1 MRLLSIRPV
10 RSTIPTNDRKKIAD
24 PARLND
30 GAVVWEGS
38 GFAIETMANQ
48 RDVTRAA
55 HDFAA
60 DKKANVK
67 RERFAAKR
75 NLRIDTSSD
84 LESDRVA
91 KRILFSDGSTSTTS
105 TTSSTGST
113 DSQDDFMDDW
123 LERVYT
129 VSQESTIE
137 IRKEVSRVVL
147 RCLMSSTDDS
157 DRNRGVLGMDRYAVI
172 ETADRPQNGRQHED
186 AQVRIPTMTR
196 PVIHRVSPLAS
207 TLSGG
212 ASVALTQEAARAM
225 ELERQRIREEIVKSL
240 SIGTTDHDMDDTDDW
255 PPGTDAGAE
264 EATSSVEHF
273 LLLIGFNCFVPK
285 VPQSPEHPFPK
296 GNRTISWMDSISLS
310 TLSY

>member
-10 RSTIPTNDRKKIAD
+10 RSTIATNDRKKAID
-24 PARLND
+24 PARLKD

-38 GFAIETMANQ
+38 GFAIETNAHH

-55 HDFAA
+55 HGFAA
-60 DKKANVK
+60 DKKAKVK

-75 NLRIDTSSD
+75 NLRVDTSSD
-84 LESDRVA
+84 LEYDRAA

-113 DSQDDFMDDW
+113 DSLDDFMDDW

-157 DRNRGVLGMDRYAVI
+157 DRNRGVPGMDRYAVI
-172 ETADRPQNGRQHED
+172 ETADISQNDRHDD
-186 AQVRIPTMTR
+186 AQARIPTMTR

-240 SIGTTDHDMDDTDDW
+240 SIGTTDHDMDDNDDW
-255 PPGTDAGAE
+255 PPQTDACAE
-264 EATSSVEHF
+264 EPTSSVEHF
-273 LLLIGFNCFVPK
+273 LLFIGFNCFVPK
-285 VPQSPEHPFPK
+285 VPQSPEHPFPE